1 MKERGQN
8 LQEQSE
14 KDDALMNFVSY
25 QAQEAILDPNVSD
38 EYKDKLLESAI
49 ETIHQVAERKA
60 VYFTK
65 HGDGR
70 KTRAGVP
77 HIKSLEQ
84 NITT

>member
-8 LQEQSE
+8 FQEQRE

-25 QAQEAILDPNVSD
+25 QAQEAILNPNVPD
-38 EYKDKLLESAI
+38 EYKDKLLETAV

-60 VYFTK
+60 VYFAK

-70 KTRAGVP
+70 KARAGIP
-77 HIKSLEQ
+77 HIKSLESEK
-84 NITT
+84 